1 MKLSLDSYVTAPR
14 NTTVESLALCP
25 VVIEIGAES
34 VIIADLFW
42 RDATLVEHQTVL

>member
-1 MKLSLDSYVTAPR
+1 MKLSLDSYVTVPR

-25 VVIEIGAES
+25 VVIETGAES